1 MLVLLT
7 VVNSPQLNSFLLVV
21 AFRMFFQSPHLNDN
35 DQIRMQIVIAVSLSV
50 RDCFEAETLRVS
62 TRLDV
67 L

>member
-1 MLVLLT
+1 
-7 VVNSPQLNSFLLVV
+7 
-21 AFRMFFQSPHLNDN
+21 MFFQSPHLNDN